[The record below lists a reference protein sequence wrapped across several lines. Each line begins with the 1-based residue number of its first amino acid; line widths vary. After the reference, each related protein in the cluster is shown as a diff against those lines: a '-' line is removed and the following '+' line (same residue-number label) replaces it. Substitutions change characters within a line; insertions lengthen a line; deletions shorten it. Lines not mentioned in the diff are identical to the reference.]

1 MAVLPKSGSRSIR
14 SQPAVAQVPTAK
26 NPLILAITN
35 LKGGVAK
42 TTTAVHFA
50 EYLRQFWETILVDSD
65 PNRSAIAWAG
75 RANPERRSLRVINE
89 IQLARYSGQAC
100 AYVIDTK
107 ARPDADDLKALVD
120 TATLIVLPTTTS
132 GDDLRVTAQT
142 AQLLI
147 QAGSRHHRAL
157 ITKASSQGAS
167 DVVEA
172 KKFLEAEGLPVFQH
186 WIRQYKVYQYAFL
199 EGVPVYRVKNPK
211 AQAAWNDYQTVMAE
225 VLEAAMKAVIQAESA
240 PAPEEFYAS

>member
-1 MAVLPKSGSRSIR
+1 MAVLPKSDSRSIR
-14 SQPAVAQVPTAK
+14 IRPTASIQVPTAK
-26 NPLILAITN
+26 NPLIVAITN

-50 EYLRQFWETILVDSD
+50 EYLRQFGETILVDSD

-75 RANPERRSLRVINE
+75 RAHVEDGSFRVINE

-142 AQLLI
+142 AQLLTGV
-147 QAGSRHHRAL
+147 GSRHHYAL
-157 ITKASSQGAS
+157 ITKANPQGVS

-172 KKFLEAEGLPVFQH
+172 KKFLEAEGLSVFQH
-186 WIRQYKVYQYAFL
+186 WVRQYKVYQYAFL

-211 AQAAWNDYQTVMAE
+211 AQDAWADYQTVMQE
-225 VLEAAMKAVIQAESA
+225 VMQNVSQELAQETHHAN
-240 PAPEEFYAS
+240 

>member
-1 MAVLPKSGSRSIR
+1 MAVLPRSGSVHC
-14 SQPAVAQVPTAK
+14 QTAAVQVLTSK
-26 NPLILAITN
+26 NPLIVAITN

-50 EYLRQFWETILVDSD
+50 EYLRQFGETILVDSD

-75 RANPERRSLRVINE
+75 RASPEDGSFRVINE

-107 ARPDADDLKALVD
+107 ARPDTDDLKALVD

-142 AQLLI
+142 AQLLTRV
-147 QAGSRHHRAL
+147 GSCHHRAL
-157 ITKASSQGAS
+157 ITKASTQGAS
-167 DVVEA
+167 DVAEA
-172 KKFLEAEGLPVFQH
+172 KKFLGAEGLPVFQH
-186 WIRQYKVYQYAFL
+186 WIRQYKAYQYAFL
-199 EGVPVYRVKNPK
+199 EGIPVYRVKNPK
-211 AQAAWNDYQTVMAE
+211 AQDAWGDYQAVMQE
-225 VLEAAMKAVIQAESA
+225 VMQAMQ
-240 PAPEEFYAS
+240 EEFYAH

>member
-1 MAVLPKSGSRSIR
+1 MAVLPKPGPDSLRTESTANI
-14 SQPAVAQVPTAK
+14 QALTAK
-26 NPLILAITN
+26 NPLIIAITN

-50 EYLRQFWETILVDSD
+50 EYLRQFGETILVDGD

-75 RANPERRSLRVINE
+75 RAKPEAGAFRVINE

-107 ARPDADDLKALVD
+107 ARPDADDLEALVD

-142 AQLLI
+142 AQLLSSV
-147 QAGSRHHRAL
+147 GSRHHCAL
-157 ITKASSQGAS
+157 ITKANTQGIS
-167 DVVEA
+167 DIVEA
-172 KKFLEAEGLPVFQH
+172 KKFLESEGLFVFQH
-186 WIRQYKVYQYAFL
+186 WIRQYKAYQYAFL
-199 EGVPVYRVKNPK
+199 EGLPVGRVKNPK
-211 AQAAWNDYQTVMAE
+211 AQDAWSDYQAVMQE
-225 VLEAAMKAVIQAESA
+225 LMQKINLESTQE
-240 PAPEEFYAS
+240 ASHAD

>member
-1 MAVLPKSGSRSIR
+1 MAVVPKSSSGPRLVQLDSLAPSLT
-14 SQPAVAQVPTAK
+14 PK
-26 NPLILAITN
+26 DPLILAITN

-50 EYLRQFWETILVDSD
+50 EYLRQFGETILVDSD

-75 RANPERRSLRVINE
+75 RANPKDGSFRVINE

-142 AQLLI
+142 AQLL
-147 QAGSRHHRAL
+147 AGVGSRRHRAL
-157 ITKASSQGAS
+157 ITKASTQGIG
-167 DVVEA
+167 DVAEA
-172 KKFLEAEGLPVFQH
+172 QKFMEAEGLPVFQH
-186 WIRQYKVYQYAFL
+186 WIRQYKAYQHAFL

-211 AQAAWNDYQTVMAE
+211 AQEAWADYQAVMQE
-225 VLEAAMKAVIQAESA
+225 VMQVVTEFAQEAS
-240 PAPEEFYAS
+240 YAH